1 MARNFKDTFVMQC
14 DYDTAQI
21 GLTLGYSF
29 SVPINVEDDMTD
41 IVFRFAK
48 RPTIGDT
55 DSVTSCVL
63 NRHLVNEHVNGYYKR
78 AQNFLV
84 GYNLTVGV
92 KEYRSGLDYWKGV
105 EYVVSHSLAFITEY
119 ENTRTTTQLL
129 LR

>member
-1 MARNFKDTFVMQC
+1 MA
-14 DYDTAQI
+14 
-21 GLTLGYSF
+21 
-29 SVPINVEDDMTD
+29 D

>member
-1 MARNFKDTFVMQC
+1 MQC